1 MARHLI
7 FLTSTEGDFMLSRR
21 AAVARVASVACAA
34 LALSVAAPATA
45 SISADP
51 VKVGDV
57 QKAMEDLV
65 KTGHV
70 VGAIGEV
77 YVDGKRVGKGSAG
90 SRLLDG
96 KGGAIPSTAR
106 YRIGSQTKGM
116 TATVVL
122 QLVKEGKLSLD
133 DKLSAVLPEVADKDL
148 VERADEITVRNL
160 IQLTSGIPDYIGADV
175 NPLDPTRNY
184 RPTDLLAASRKNP
197 RPVEIGTFNYSNT
210 NYILLG
216 MIIEKLAGRSLA
228 AEFNRRLFAPLGM
241 RDTYLPMKAS
251 VGIKGPH
258 GHGYAP
264 DETGKL
270 HDVDKLNV
278 TTMLGAGGVVST
290 ARDVSAFQRAFRQGR
305 LLPESLRK
313 VITDPAPGMPPLPSG
328 GPCAGKPE
336 FASGGGGSAPGFT
349 AATYTSSDGRLQF
362 AVSVTVAM
370 DDAERM
376 TTPQRITNA
385 LKSVFCPAT

>member
-1 MARHLI
+1 MVSH
-7 FLTSTEGDFMLSRR
+7 R
-21 AAVARVASVACAA
+21 AAVARMATVVCAA

-45 SISADP
+45 SVSAGP

-57 QKAMEDLV
+57 QKAMEGLV

-90 SRLLDG
+90 SRLLNG
-96 KGGAIPSTAR
+96 KGGAIPSNAR
-106 YRIGSQTKGM
+106 YRIGSQTKTM

-133 DKLSAVLPEVADKDL
+133 DKLGAVLPEVAEKDL
-148 VERADEITVRNL
+148 VERAGEITVRDL
-160 IQLTSGIPDYIGADV
+160 IQLTSGIPDYIGPDTSDSARD
-175 NPLDPTRNY
+175 Y
-184 RPTDLLAASRKNP
+184 RPTDLLAASRRNS

-216 MIIEKLAGRSLA
+216 MIIEKLSGRSLA
-228 AEFNRRLFAPLGM
+228 AELNRRLFAPLGM
-241 RDTYLPMKAS
+241 RDTYLPTKATE
-251 VGIKGPH
+251 GIRGPH

-270 HDVDKLNV
+270 RDVDRLNV

-290 ARDVSAFQRAFRQGR
+290 ARDVSAFQSAFRQGR

-313 VITDPAPGMPPLPSG
+313 VITDPAPGQLPPPSG
-328 GPCAGKPE
+328 GPCAGNPE
-336 FASGGGGSAPGFT
+336 FAAGGGGSAPGFT

-376 TTPQRITNA
+376 TMPRRVTSA
-385 LKSVFCPAT
+385 LQSVFCPAA

>member
-1 MARHLI
+1 MTGL
-7 FLTSTEGDFMLSRR
+7 
-21 AAVARVASVACAA
+21 ASVACAA
-34 LALSVAAPATA
+34 LVLSVASPANA
-45 SISADP
+45 STSAGP
-51 VKVGDV
+51 IKVGDV

-70 VGAIGEV
+70 VGAIGAV

-96 KGGAIPSTAR
+96 EGGAIPSTAR
-106 YRIGSQTKGM
+106 YRIGSQTKAM

-133 DKLSAVLPEVADKDL
+133 DKLSAVLPEVAEKDL

-160 IQLTSGIPDYIGADV
+160 IQLTSGIPDYIGPDTA
-175 NPLDPTRNY
+175 DPTRNY
-184 RPTDLLAASRKNP
+184 RPTDLLAASRKNT
-197 RPVEIGTFNYSNT
+197 RPVEVGTFNYSNT

-216 MIIEKLAGRSLA
+216 MIIQKLSGRSLA
-228 AEFNRRLFAPLGM
+228 AELNRKLFAPLGM
-241 RDTYLPMKAS
+241 RDTYLPTKATE
-251 VGIKGPH
+251 GIKGPH

-264 DETGKL
+264 DETGTMR
-270 HDVDKLNV
+270 DVDKLNV

-290 ARDVSAFQRAFRQGR
+290 ARDVSAFQRAFRQGK
-305 LLPESLRK
+305 LLPASLSK
-313 VITDPAPGMPPLPSG
+313 VIIDPPPGQSPPPAG

-336 FASGGGGSAPGFT
+336 FAAGGGGSAPGFT
-349 AATYTSSDGRLQF
+349 AATLTSSDGRLQF
-362 AVSVTVAM
+362 ALSLTLAM
-370 DDAERM
+370 DDAERS
-376 TTPQRITNA
+376 TVPSRITNA

>member
-1 MARHLI
+1 M
-7 FLTSTEGDFMLSRR
+7 
-21 AAVARVASVACAA
+21 ACAA

-51 VKVGDV
+51 IKVGDV
-57 QKAMEDLV
+57 QKAMENLV
-65 KTGHV
+65 KTGSV

-228 AEFNRRLFAPLGM
+228 AEFNRRLFTPLGM

-258 GHGYAP
+258 GHGYAL

-278 TTMLGAGGVVST
+278 TTMLGAGGMVST
-290 ARDVSAFQRAFRQGR
+290 ARDMSAFQRAFRQGR

-328 GPCAGKPE
+328 GPCSGKPE

>member
-1 MARHLI
+1 MI
-7 FLTSTEGDFMLSRR
+7 SRR

-45 SISADP
+45 SASPGP

-57 QKAMEDLV
+57 QKAMEALV
-65 KTGHV
+65 QTGHV

-90 SRLLDG
+90 SRLIDG
-96 KGGAIPSTAR
+96 KGGPIPSTAR

-116 TATVVL
+116 TATVAL

-133 DKLSAVLPEVADKDL
+133 DKLSAVLPEVAEKDL

-160 IQLTSGIPDYIGADV
+160 IQLTSGIPDFIGADV
-175 NPLDPTRNY
+175 DPLDPTVNY
-184 RPTDLLAASRKNP
+184 RPADLLAASRKKP
-197 RPVEIGTFNYSNT
+197 RPVEIGTFNYANT

-216 MIIEKLAGRSLA
+216 MIIEELAGRSLA

-270 HDVDKLNV
+270 RDVDRLNA
-278 TTMLGAGGVVST
+278 TTLLGAGGVIST
-290 ARDVSAFQRAFRQGR
+290 AHDMSAFQRAFRRDR

-313 VITDPAPGMPPLPSG
+313 VITDPAPGQPPLPSG
-328 GPCAGKPE
+328 GPCAGNPE
-336 FASGGGGSAPGFT
+336 FAPGGGGSAPGFT

>member
-1 MARHLI
+1 MVL
-7 FLTSTEGDFMLSRR
+7 RR
-21 AAVARVASVACAA
+21 ATLTGVASLACAA
-34 LALSVAAPATA
+34 LVFSVAAPATA
-45 SISADP
+45 SISAAP
-51 VKVGDV
+51 VKIGDV
-57 QKAMEDLV
+57 QKALEGLV
-65 KTGHV
+65 RTGDV

-133 DKLSAVLPEVADKDL
+133 DKLSAVLPEVAEKDL

-160 IQLTSGIPDYIGADV
+160 IQLTSGIPDNIGADV
-175 NPLDPTRNY
+175 DPLDPMRNY
-184 RPTDLLAASRKNP
+184 RPTDLLAASRKKP
-197 RPVEIGTFNYSNT
+197 RPVEIGTFDYSNT

-228 AEFNRRLFAPLGM
+228 AELNRRLFAPLGM
-241 RDTYLPMKAS
+241 RDTYLPAKAPE
-251 VGIKGPH
+251 GIKGPH

-264 DETGKL
+264 DETGTL
-270 HDVDKLNV
+270 RDVDKLNV

-290 ARDVSAFQRAFRQGR
+290 ARDMSAFQRAFRQGR

-313 VITDPAPGMPPLPSG
+313 LITDPAPGQSPPPSG
-328 GPCAGKPE
+328 GPCAGNPE
-336 FASGGGGSAPGFT
+336 FAPGGGGSAPGFT
-349 AATYTSSDGRLQF
+349 AATLTSSDGRLQF
-362 AVSVTVAM
+362 AVSMTLAM